1 MYHCYYNTG
10 QAGMKGAKGEAGVT
24 GPAGYPG
31 ATSGYGKQSAPGKCL
46 CYLGSI
52 TALLFTINFKT
63 TCHTHIKSLYLFV
76 CLYFKIFIVC
86 YNFDKILLCAFDLF
100 TTHLHSI

>member
-24 GPAGYPG
+24 GPAGHPG

-63 TCHTHIKSLYLFV
+63 TCHTHIKSLYLSLKYLSFV
-76 CLYFKIFIVC
+76 TVLTKFCYAHLMYLQPTFIQS
-86 YNFDKILLCAFDLF
+86 K
-100 TTHLHSI
+100 